1 MIQKKKIFFFSC
13 FWYEINV
20 TVKSC
25 FFFPHSLPLP
35 RNSYLSDYQR
45 TAVDELMTTINK
57 CSISDSFYISYHRR
71 RQCYVKKIEYQVQ
84 EQSRIRIRTGI
95 WESSIR
101 VALQPKFNAYLCFK
115 SSINHCQFDFRYT
128 SVIIQWRAKKIKTLI
143 FFCFLMQSPPSY
155 LSISSAQLLVYFNP
169 ITTQSQ
175 CCDHSSVFSAGEKK
189 NAIILLA
196 KKKKHL

>member
-1 MIQKKKIFFFSC
+1 
-13 FWYEINV
+13 
-20 TVKSC
+20 
-25 FFFPHSLPLP
+25 
-35 RNSYLSDYQR
+35 
-45 TAVDELMTTINK
+45 MTTINK

-71 RQCYVKKIEYQVQ
+71 RQCYVKKKIEYQVQ

-143 FFCFLMQSPPSY
+143 FFLFSNAISTVVPLNFL
-155 LSISSAQLLVYFNP
+155 SSASRLL
-169 ITTQSQ
+169 QS
-175 CCDHSSVFSAGEKK
+175 DNHTISVLRSFISF
-189 NAIILLA
+189 
-196 KKKKHL
+196 